1 MNKIANAGIPSVLQN
16 FHGSAFDASDDD
28 DIHGDDDDDD
38 DDDNDDGDFCAD
50 SEGMKC

>member
-1 MNKIANAGIPSVLQN
+1 MQN